1 MKSQDPLS
9 YLSYRFKGTV
19 FLSSYQH
26 SFPNCGWFPL
36 SVLKDGSVYLG
47 STRSPDAGVFVVALD
62 GVQTEID
69 GFSATADNNCSF
81 TWSQS
86 NLSPGDHNLTVSYVG
101 ASPQSQTQ
109 SGSFELNNFQYV
121 SEILYLCCP
130 G

>member
-1 MKSQDPLS
+1 MS
-9 YLSYRFKGTV
+9 
-19 FLSSYQH
+19 
-26 SFPNCGWFPL
+26 PNCGWFPS
-36 SVLKDGSVYLG
+36 SVLNDGSVYLG
-47 STRSPDAGVFVVALD
+47 STRSPDAGLFVVALD

-101 ASPQSQTQ
+101 PSPQSQAQ

-121 SEILYLCCP
+121 SETFCRCSP